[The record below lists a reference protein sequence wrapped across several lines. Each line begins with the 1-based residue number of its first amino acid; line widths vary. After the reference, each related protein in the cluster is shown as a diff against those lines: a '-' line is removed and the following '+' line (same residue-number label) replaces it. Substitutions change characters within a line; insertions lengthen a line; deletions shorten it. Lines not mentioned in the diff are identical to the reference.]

1 MFRLT
6 CPHCGPRD
14 AVEFSYGGDATVAMP
29 PLDADEETWFKA
41 VYHRDNPRGPHLEY
55 WHHVAGCRQWIRIR
69 RDTLTHAVLAYGPAT
84 GPMSDETEAESGGPG
99 A

>member
-14 AVEFSYGGDATVAMP
+14 DLEFTYGGDATVETPA
-29 PLDADEETWFKA
+29 LDADEETWFKA

-69 RDTLTHAVLAYGPAT
+69 RDTLTHEVLAYGAAT
-84 GPMSDETEAESGGPG
+84 GPMSDEGGSGEQG